1 MNLTITFRLK
11 HENISKLRLELS
23 HTNSLLYIIILM
35 KDDKMN
41 AERGNKNINNPLQK
55 KKRIKFFT
63 K

>member
-1 MNLTITFRLK
+1 MK
-11 HENISKLRLELS
+11 ISVKLRLELN

-55 KKRIKFFT
+55 KESNFSPNETFLVT
-63 K
+63 QN